1 MLRLRGRQMSMTVSL
16 LTIKYSQQSPINPMQ
31 RLRQTPSQTVGPFFA
46 YSLTARQ
53 YGYPYDSIMG
63 HALLGPA
70 TPGQHILITG
80 RVLDGQGAPVPDAVV
95 ELWQADAQGRYRT
108 APISLQDDDGTE
120 FTGFGRVGTGTQPGA
135 KFEFETIKP
144 GAIAAGQAPH
154 INVVLFM
161 RGSLHAL
168 HTRLYFSDEAAAN
181 VQDELLNAVPAERR
195 QTLLAHAATGFN
207 RPCYH
212 FDIQLQGEEETVFF
226 QL

>member
-1 MLRLRGRQMSMTVSL
+1 ME
-16 LTIKYSQQSPINPMQ
+16 

-46 YSLTARQ
+46 YSLTAQQ
-53 YGYPYDSIMG
+53 YGYPYDSIVG

-70 TPGQHILITG
+70 TPGEHILITG

-108 APISLQDDDGTE
+108 APISPKDDDGTA

-135 KFEFETIKP
+135 RFQFETIKP
-144 GAIAAGQAPH
+144 GATGPGQAPH

-161 RGSLHAL
+161 RGSLRGL

-181 VQDELLNAVPAERR
+181 AQDELLAAVPAARR
-195 QTLLAHAATGFN
+195 ATLLAQATEDFS
-207 RPCYH
+207 RPSYR
-212 FDIQLQGEEETVFF
+212 FDIRLQGEGETVFF
-226 QL
+226 DL

>member
-1 MLRLRGRQMSMTVSL
+1 ME
-16 LTIKYSQQSPINPMQ
+16 

-53 YGYPYDSIMG
+53 YGYPYDSIVG
-63 HALLGPA
+63 HALLGPT
-70 TPGQHILITG
+70 TPGEHILISG

-108 APISLQDDDGTE
+108 APISPKDDDGTE

-135 KFEFETIKP
+135 QFQFETIKP
-144 GAIAAGQAPH
+144 GAPAAGQAPH

-161 RGSLHAL
+161 RGSLRAL

-181 VQDELLNAVPAERR
+181 AQDELLAAVPAERR
-195 QTLLAHAATGFN
+195 ATLLAQRDAGVGPA
-207 RPCYH
+207 RYH
-212 FDIQLQGEEETVFF
+212 FDVRLQGEAETVFF
-226 QL
+226 DI